1 MADLKY
7 IGYVLTCHA
16 KSSINNVPVPCTKSF
31 LRARDQVLANL
42 PSFLYPLHTLRTT
55 HDARAPSALTPE
67 TSSTTTS
74 PGARRL
80 LRPAWSAR
88 WTVEPSPIT
97 KRMTT
102 NASVAAP
109 ATELSKILEQ
119 HGTLVTFPK
128 TQDVLKGTVI
138 AVGRN
143 EARID
148 LGGLA
153 IGIVRGPELDP
164 NANLHVGDEVEV
176 TVLELDNELGELEL
190 SLRGAGRKKSWD
202 HLRELFAAGT
212 VFPVKI
218 LEANKG
224 GLIVRMT
231 EHGNAFLPVSQL
243 SPENYPR
250 VAGGEKNKI
259 LEKLKSLVGTSM
271 DVKFI
276 DVNEDEDKLIVS
288 EKAVWETKQESV
300 ISKYTVG
307 AQVEGDVTAVTDFG
321 AFVRFDTN
329 LEGLVHIS
337 EIAWQRIEHP
347 RDVLNVGD
355 HVRAEII
362 NIEGS
367 KIFLSMKKLVP
378 DPWKSVKDKYKLG
391 QLVSG
396 RVLKI
401 NPFGLFVELD
411 PDIHGLAH
419 VSELSNKPVR
429 DVNEIARVGD
439 EFEFKIVSID
449 PENHRLGLS
458 LRKQD
463 DKVKA

>member
-1 MADLKY
+1 M
-7 IGYVLTCHA
+7 
-16 KSSINNVPVPCTKSF
+16 
-31 LRARDQVLANL
+31 
-42 PSFLYPLHTLRTT
+42 
-55 HDARAPSALTPE
+55 
-67 TSSTTTS
+67 TTT
-74 PGARRL
+74 
-80 LRPAWSAR
+80 
-88 WTVEPSPIT
+88 T
-97 KRMTT
+97 KK
-102 NASVAAP
+102 AKEKAVAKETQ
-109 ATELSKILEQ
+109 TELGKLLAQNE
-119 HGTLVTFPK
+119 TLAAFPK
-128 TQDVLKGTVI
+128 TGDVLKGTVI

-148 LGGLA
+148 LGGMA
-153 IGIVRGPELDP
+153 VGIVRGPELDP
-164 NANLHVGDEVEV
+164 NADLHTGDEVEV
-176 TVLELDNELGELEL
+176 TVLEIDNELGEFEL

-202 HLRELFAAGT
+202 RLKELFAAGT
-212 VFPVKI
+212 VISAKI

-224 GLIVRMT
+224 GLIVRF
-231 EHGNAFLPVSQL
+231 ENANAFLPVSQL

-250 VAGGEKNKI
+250 VAGGEKTKI
-259 LEKLKSLVGTSM
+259 LEKLRSLVGNFM
-271 DVKFI
+271 DVKLI
-276 DVNEDEDKLIVS
+276 DVNEDEDKIIVS

-300 ISKYTVG
+300 ISKYKVG
-307 AQVEGDVTAVTDFG
+307 DNVEGDVTAVTDFG
-321 AFVRFDTN
+321 AFVRFDAN

-347 RDVLNVGD
+347 RDILKVGD

-367 KIFLSMKKLVP
+367 KIFLSMKKLID
-378 DPWKSVKDKYKLG
+378 DPWKSVKERYKMG
-391 QLVSG
+391 QMVKG

-419 VSELSNKPVR
+419 VSELAAKPVR

-458 LRKQD
+458 LRRGTEETA
-463 DKVKA
+463 KA